1 MSKKIIERRPRRT
14 FAERLAE
21 KLSHLGDIDTGSLSD
36 RSASWVCV
44 KVGLYS
50 FNFTFDI
57 KGEKIERLGLYK
69 EVWQMVDEKQLIS
82 FPVNEQ
88 NIKSETDTIK

>member
-1 MSKKIIERRPRRT
+1 MNKKITKERKPKKS
-14 FAERLAE
+14 FADRLAE
-21 KLSHLGDIDTGSLSD
+21 KLHHLGDIDTGSLSD
-36 RSASWVCV
+36 DSGSWVCV

-69 EVWQMVDEKQLIS
+69 EVWQMVDEKQLVS
-82 FPVNEQ
+82 FPVKEA
-88 NIKSETDTIK
+88 

>member
-1 MSKKIIERRPRRT
+1 MKKATKLKKPRMT
-14 FAERLAE
+14 FAERLAG
-21 KLSHLGDIDTGSLSD
+21 KLLNIGDIDTGVMSD

-50 FNFTFDI
+50 FNFTFDA

-69 EVWQMVDEKQLIS
+69 EVWQMVDEKQLLS
-82 FPVNEQ
+82 FDAKEEQ
-88 NIKSETDTIK
+88 SQ